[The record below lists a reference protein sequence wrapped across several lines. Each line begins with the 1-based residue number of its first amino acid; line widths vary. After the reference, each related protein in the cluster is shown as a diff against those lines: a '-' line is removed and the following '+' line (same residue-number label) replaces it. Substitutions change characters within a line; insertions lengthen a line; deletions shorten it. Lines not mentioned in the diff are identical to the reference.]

1 MCYTYVEA
9 AVINLH
15 HQAGDAI
22 ALVAVVSIV
31 ASTEGDT
38 DGVQKRL
45 AALSA
50 VDLSSSS

>member
-31 ASTEGDT
+31 AATEGDT

-45 AALSA
+45 AALGA